1 MAKLPV
7 DIGRLDRRITIQKK
21 VVAQDDLLNEAE
33 TWSDYYTCWAAVSGV
48 SNREYF
54 AARQQHE
61 ENVVNFKVRGCT
73 RLKDIDKINYRIV
86 FGDHIYDINYI
97 DDVRFSGTVFNIKA
111 VRHVPSVEEE
121 QA

>member
-21 VVAQDDLLNEAE
+21 VVAQDNLLNEAE
-33 TWSDYYTCWAAVSGV
+33 TWSDYHTCWAAVSGV

-61 ENVVNFKVRGCT
+61 ENVVSFKVRGCA
-73 RLKDIDKINYRIV
+73 RLKEVDKINYRIV
-86 FGDHIYDINYI
+86 FEDHVYDINYI

-111 VRHVPSVEEE
+111 VRHVPSNEE